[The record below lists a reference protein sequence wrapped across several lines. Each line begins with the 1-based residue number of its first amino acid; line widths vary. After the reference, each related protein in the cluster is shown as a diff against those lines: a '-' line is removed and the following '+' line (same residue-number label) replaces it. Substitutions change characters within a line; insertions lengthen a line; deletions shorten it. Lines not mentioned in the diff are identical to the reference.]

1 MSRVAITSRERR
13 TVFIAL
19 AIVVPSLGWVFGV
32 KPLRATLSETQDRIV
47 TEREALAREQAAVLE
62 AARSPARKEFADS
75 AMSAAD
81 ARLFTGANEVAA
93 GGTLVTYLGEVAR
106 RTHVWLASASTRTAT
121 SSAGARGGSNPA
133 SAVVRGVAGRGVAG
147 RGVAGRGAAV
157 AAPLPEGLLPLR
169 VELRAESDFQG
180 VLEFLDAL
188 ERGQKVLTIERL
200 DLARVLRAGDED
212 RETLSI
218 TATVVGYAISPGAAP
233 SAATA
238 VKAANGRG
246 AAPNTAGRSEP

>member
-133 SAVVRGVAGRGVAG
+133 SAVVRGVAGRGVAE
-147 RGVAGRGAAV
+147 RGAAV

-246 AAPNTAGRSEP
+246 TAPNTAGRSEP